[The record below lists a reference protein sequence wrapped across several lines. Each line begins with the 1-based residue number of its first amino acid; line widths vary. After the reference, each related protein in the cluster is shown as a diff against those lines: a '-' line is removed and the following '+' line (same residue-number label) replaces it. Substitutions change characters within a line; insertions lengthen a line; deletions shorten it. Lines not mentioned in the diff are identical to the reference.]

1 MNMNLMRIITA
12 IFVRVP
18 IQFIFSMDPSTYYS
32 TTDCLSVDVD
42 PSFKIQ
48 NNVAPKMKMT

>member
-18 IQFIFSMDPSTYYS
+18 IQFIFSMDPSIYS

>member
-18 IQFIFSMDPSTYYS
+18 IQFIFSMDPSTYS